1 MAKKTKKQARKA
13 PAVAP
18 AATPSTTSSTTPTM
32 TTSAFAPGLMTAS
45 RTSDAEFKPDYSAT
59 LKDLKRIGMLAGS
72 FFIVLVILSF
82 FLR

>member
-1 MAKKTKKQARKA
+1 MAKKTKKQARKT

-18 AATPSTTSSTTPTM
+18 AATPSTTPTM

>member
-13 PAVAP
+13 PAAAP
-18 AATPSTTSSTTPTM
+18 AMTNNIAPSVT

-45 RTSDAEFKPDYSAT
+45 RTSDSDFKPDYSAT
-59 LKDLKRIGMLAGS
+59 KKDLKRIGMLAGS

>member
-18 AATPSTTSSTTPTM
+18 AATTSSTTPSM

>member
-18 AATPSTTSSTTPTM
+18 AATPSTTTSV

>member
-18 AATPSTTSSTTPTM
+18 AATPSTTPTM